1 MSCKTLSSAAA
12 RGTLSWFS
20 FACYRFSLLT
30 SRPGAFC
37 LWRFDDTTSLF
48 SSSRCCSWEV
58 GSPHQSPW
66 RRPVCPLRLRA
77 SGLGALHVHS
87 EVKRCGPRALMV
99 LELPW
104 ASCACGQ
111 LSLVE
116 FAAVPA
122 LILCKPCL
130 CASLSL
136 SLFSGA
142 PASNI
147 PTLSLQPLWSLFS
160 YFPGASFLIPLSLSF
175 RSLIS
180 LQLCLSC
187 CYIYPFIFNFK
198 HWVYFTSRSWLAIYW
213 HIQVSLIFSINH
225 IHFVFWAW
233 WF

>member
-1 MSCKTLSSAAA
+1 M
-12 RGTLSWFS
+12 LSWFS

-30 SRPGAFC
+30 FGPGAFC

-48 SSSRCCSWEV
+48 SSSRCCYREV

-66 RRPVCPLRLRA
+66 RRPVCPLCLRA

-87 EVKRCGPRALMV
+87 EVKRCGPRVLMV

-111 LSLVE
+111 LSLIE

-122 LILCKPCL
+122 LILCKHCL

-187 CYIYPFIFNFK
+187 CYIYPLIFNFK

-213 HIQVSLIFSINH
+213 RIQVSLIFSINH

-233 WF
+233 